1 MESRARLLGH
11 PVHQQLIAFPLGLL
25 ATALLFDLVYLIGGS
40 GTMAFVAYCLVSVGL
55 LTGLVAAPFG
65 TIDWLAIPAGTRAKR
80 VGLLHGVGNLVV
92 MGLFLGSWLLRR
104 GNPEAPPVEA
114 FVLSFGAGALT
125 LVTAWL
131 GGELVSR
138 LGVGVSDHA
147 GLDAESSLHDHGPG
161 RDRAAPARGGR

>member
-11 PVHQQLIAFPLGLL
+11 PVHQQIVAFPLGLL
-25 ATALLFDLVYLIGGS
+25 ATALLFDLVYLVGGN
-40 GTMAFVAYCLVSVGL
+40 GTMAFVSYCLISVGL

-65 TIDWLAIPAGTRAKR
+65 TIDWMAIPGGTRAKR

-92 MGLFLGSWLLRR
+92 MGLFLGSWLLRH
-104 GNPEAPPVEA
+104 GAPDSPESGA
-114 FVLSFGAGALT
+114 FVLSFAAGALT

-138 LGVGVSDHA
+138 LGVGVSDRA
-147 GLDAESSLHDHGPG
+147 GLDAGSSLHDSGPG
-161 RDRAAPARGGR
+161 RDHVPQRGR

>member
-1 MESRARLLGH
+1 MESRVRLLGH

-25 ATALLFDLVYLIGGS
+25 ATALFFDLVYLVGDN
-40 GTMAFVAYCLVSVGL
+40 GTMAFVSYCLISVGL

-80 VGLLHGVGNLVV
+80 VGLLHGLGNLV
-92 MGLFLGSWLLRR
+92 MLGLFLGSWLLRH
-104 GNPEAPPVEA
+104 GTPEQPPAVA
-114 FVLSFGAGALT
+114 FVLSFAAGGLA

-138 LGVGVSDHA
+138 LGVGVSDGA
-147 GLDAESSLHDHGPG
+147 GLDAASSLHEHGPG
-161 RDRAAPARGGR
+161 RDHAPLHGR

>member
-25 ATALLFDLVYLIGGS
+25 ATALLFDLVYLVGDN
-40 GTMAFVAYCLVSVGL
+40 GTMAFVSYCLISVGL

-92 MGLFLGSWLLRR
+92 LGLFLGSWLLRH
-104 GNPEAPPVEA
+104 GAPEAPPAAA
-114 FVLSFGAGALT
+114 FILSFASGALA

-138 LGVGVSDHA
+138 LGVGVSDKA
-147 GLDAESSLHDHGPG
+147 GLNAESSLHDTGPG
-161 RDRAAPARGGR
+161 RDTASVRGR